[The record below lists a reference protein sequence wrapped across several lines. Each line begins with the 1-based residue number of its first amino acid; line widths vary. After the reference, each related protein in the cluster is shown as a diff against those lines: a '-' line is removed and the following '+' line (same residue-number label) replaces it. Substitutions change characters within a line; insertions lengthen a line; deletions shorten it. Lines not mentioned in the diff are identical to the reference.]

1 MNRPDDKDRPEAGAD
16 TAQGRRGEGSKKEHG
31 QSGGTR
37 TPSGGTY
44 GDFVP
49 STHTDDKDDA
59 ERIAEDNRNKD
70 FDTTHVHS
78 GTTTRKV

>member
-16 TAQGRRGEGSKKEHG
+16 TAQGRRGEGSTARDG
-31 QSGGTR
+31 ASGATR
-37 TPSGGTY
+37 TPAGSNY
-44 GDFVP
+44 GDAVP
-49 STHTDDKDDA
+49 PKHPDAADDA

-70 FDTTHVHS
+70 FDTPHVHS